1 MLAEFSFDNF
11 MFLLEAARW
20 TLLLSALAFIGGGI
34 AGFIVALM
42 RTSHLAPLRL
52 LSAVYIQ
59 IIQGTPVL
67 IILFLS
73 FYGLAIFGYKL
84 PPMVAATIAMTIY
97 SSAYLGEI
105 WRGCI
110 EAVPVPQW
118 EASTALAMT
127 RWQQLRYV
135 ILPQAVKIATPP
147 TVGFMVQI
155 VKNTSLASVIGFVDL
170 SRAGQ
175 IINNSTFQPFTVFG
189 CVALIYFCL
198 CFPLSALSKHFERKL
213 NVSHR

>member
-1 MLAEFSFDNF
+1 MIAEFSWDQFV
-11 MFLLEAARW
+11 FLLEAARW
-20 TLLLSALAFIGGGI
+20 TVLLSLLAFVIGGA

-42 RTSHLAPLRL
+42 RTSHLRSLRT

-67 IILFLS
+67 IILFLA
-73 FYGLAIFGYKL
+73 FYGLAIYGFKL

-97 SSAYLGEI
+97 TSAYLGEI

-118 EASTALAMT
+118 EASTALAMN

-135 ILPQAVKIATPP
+135 ILPQATRISLPP
-147 TVGFMVQI
+147 TVGFLVQI
-155 VKNTSLASVIGFVDL
+155 VKNTSIASIIGLVEL
-170 SRAGQ
+170 TQAGKLVS
-175 IINNSTFQPFTVFG
+175 NATFQPFLVFPI
-189 CVALIYFCL
+189 VAAIYFVFCY
-198 CFPLSALSKHFERKL
+198 PLSRFSSALERKFHA
-213 NVSHR
+213 HR